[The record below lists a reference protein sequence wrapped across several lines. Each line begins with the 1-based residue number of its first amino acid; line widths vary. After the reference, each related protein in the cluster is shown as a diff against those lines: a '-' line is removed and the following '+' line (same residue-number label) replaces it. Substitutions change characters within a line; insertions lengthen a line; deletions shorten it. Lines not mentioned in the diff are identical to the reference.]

1 MGDILSSY
9 EERQEDPRHYRKSE
23 EAITQLNRISN
34 EIRKIQP
41 LSEEYE
47 QIVFLIDNIDK
58 IWRNR
63 ELIKILG

>member
-1 MGDILSSY
+1 MGNILSSY
-9 EERQEDPRHYRKSE
+9 EERQEDLRHYRKSE

-34 EIRKIQP
+34 EVRKIQP

-47 QIVFLIDNIDK
+47 QIVFLIDNMDK